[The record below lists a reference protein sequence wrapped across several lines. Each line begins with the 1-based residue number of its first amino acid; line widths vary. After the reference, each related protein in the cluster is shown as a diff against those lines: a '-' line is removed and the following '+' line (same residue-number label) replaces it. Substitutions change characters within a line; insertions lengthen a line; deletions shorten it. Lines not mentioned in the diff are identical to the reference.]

1 LTFRI
6 ISIIGWI
13 CLALDTAFV
22 VALFVVRDAGSDAA
36 GRGIGR
42 GWALVLLPVLLSVG
56 GLLCWATRSGS
67 KIGLVVSTL
76 LVALPFLM
84 LTQGRIT
91 QMSENVRARAQQAE
105 HGQFVDA
112 HLNRVVA
119 AIDAGDTSALQQLL
133 ASNTANGVVLNHT
146 ERDRA
151 GETLLG
157 FAVTRALAYDA
168 SPERIAALRILLKL
182 GVPYAADAQAVGR
195 DWSYE
200 ALTSGSEHSTEI
212 ANIALDAG
220 ADSNQQ
226 DRYDRYPIIMSYQ
239 LNVPKLQ
246 LLVQHGANVHAR
258 NERGET
264 TLYNMVRFKKYAE
277 ALFFLEHGVD
287 PETAASDGTTMQE
300 ELDKGVREYRSQRR
314 PMEPGYDAF
323 IAALAVRRQAAG
335 ARN

>member
-13 CLALDTAFV
+13 CLALDVAFA
-22 VALFVVRDAGSDAA
+22 VALFIVKDAGSDAA

-42 GWALVLLPVLLSVG
+42 TWALLLLPVLLSAG
-56 GLLCWATRSGS
+56 GLLYWATRSGS

-76 LVALPFLM
+76 LVAVPFLM
-84 LTQGRIT
+84 LAQGKIS
-91 QMSENVRARAQQAE
+91 QMRENAVARAQQAE
-105 HGQFVDA
+105 HGQFVDVQ
-112 HLNRVVA
+112 LNRVVA

-133 ASNTANGVVLNHT
+133 ASNTANGVVLNYT

-168 SPERIAALRILLKL
+168 SPDKISALRILLQH
-182 GVPYAADAQAVGR
+182 GVPYAADARKVGQ
-195 DWSYE
+195 DWSYD

-212 ANIALDAG
+212 VSIALNAG

-264 TLYNMVRFKKYAE
+264 TLYNMVRFKKFPE

-287 PETAASDGTTMQE
+287 FEIAATDGTTMQE
-300 ELDKGVREYRSQRR
+300 ELDKGVREYQSQQR
-314 PMEPGYDAF
+314 PMEPGYEAF
-323 IAALAVRRQAAG
+323 IAALAVRRHASG
-335 ARN
+335 ARK